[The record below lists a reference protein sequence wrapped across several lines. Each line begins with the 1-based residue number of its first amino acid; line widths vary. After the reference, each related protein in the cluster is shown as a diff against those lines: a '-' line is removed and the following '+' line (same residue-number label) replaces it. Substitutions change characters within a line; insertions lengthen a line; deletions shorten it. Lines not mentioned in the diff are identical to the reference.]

1 MKFEI
6 IKVSQLSGRKATI
19 YSVIVNDAP
28 HTLFDQ
34 FLIENASD
42 FLTEVQDITSRIR
55 VIGHKTGAI
64 ETFFRKPE
72 GKAGQDIFALY
83 DSPGSKLRL
92 YCIRLG
98 NVAVIL
104 GGGGPKPKNIRALQ
118 DDPKL
123 KEENYILREISDRLT
138 QRIKEKEI
146 RWSEDGM
153 ELEGELTFSDED

>member
-1 MKFEI
+1 VKFEI
-6 IKVSQLSGRKATI
+6 IKVSQLSGTRATV

-28 HTLFDQ
+28 QTLFDQ
-34 FLIENASD
+34 FLVENSAE
-42 FLTEVQDITSRIR
+42 FLPELQDIIGRIK
-55 VIGHKTGAI
+55 VMGQKTGTI

-72 GKAGQDIFALY
+72 GKAGQDVFALY

-98 NVAVIL
+98 NVALIL
-104 GGGGPKPKNIRALQ
+104 GGGGPKPKGVIAFQ

-138 QRIKEKEI
+138 QRIKEKDI
-146 RWSEDGM
+146 WWSSDGM
-153 ELEGELTFSDED
+153 ELEGELTFLDEE

>member
-6 IKVSQLSGRKATI
+6 VKVYQLSGRKATI

-28 HTLFDQ
+28 QTLFDQ
-34 FLIENASD
+34 FLIENSTD
-42 FLTEVQDITSRIR
+42 SLTEVQDITGRIK
-55 VIGHKTGAI
+55 VMGHKTGSI

-104 GGGGPKPKNIRALQ
+104 GGGGPKPKGIGPFQN
-118 DDPKL
+118 DPKL
-123 KEENYILREISDRLT
+123 RDENYILREISDRLT

-146 RWSEDGM
+146 QWSEDGM
-153 ELEGELTFSDED
+153 ELQGELTFFDED